1 MNEFTESLATAAPNE
16 IFIIDEDAHP
26 GFLIYNIARVNLF
39 FRRFPSM
46 KFYGYNK
53 CGTCR
58 NAKTFLDEKNIQYTD
73 IDITLTP
80 PPKSVLKR
88 AMKAKG
94 MRKLFNTSGVQ
105 YKELKIKDK
114 IGAMTETQAID
125 LLAGNGRLVKRPI
138 AVDQDRVTVGFN
150 AEEYKSV
157 WG

>member
-1 MNEFTESLATAAPNE
+1 
-16 IFIIDEDAHP
+16 
-26 GFLIYNIARVNLF
+26 
-39 FRRFPSM
+39 M

-58 NAKTFLDEKNIQYTD
+58 KAKNFLDEKNIQYTD

-88 AMKAKG
+88 AMQAKG
-94 MRKLFNTSGVQ
+94 LRKLFNTSGVQ
-105 YKELKIKDK
+105 YKELGMKDK
-114 IGAMTETQAID
+114 IGSLSEAEAID

-138 AVDQDRVTVGFN
+138 AVDKDRVTVGFSVD
-150 AEEYKSV
+150 EYESV

>member
-1 MNEFTESLATAAPNE
+1 MNFSG
-16 IFIIDEDAHP
+16 D
-26 GFLIYNIARVNLF
+26 FLQ
-39 FRRFPSM
+39 M

-58 NAKTFLDEKNIQYTD
+58 KAKNFLDEKNIKYTD

-80 PPKSVLKR
+80 PPKAVLKR
-88 AMKAKG
+88 AIKAKG

-114 IGAMTETQAID
+114 IGSMTEAEAIEM
-125 LLAGNGRLVKRPI
+125 LAHNGRLIKRPI
-138 AVDQDRVTVGFN
+138 AVDQDQVTVGFN
-150 AEEYKSV
+150 LDEYESV

>member
-1 MNEFTESLATAAPNE
+1 MNAFAKFLPSTAPNE
-16 IFIIDEDAHP
+16 FSLRTGGAHP
-26 GFLIYNIARVNLF
+26 GFLIYNTAGINF
-39 FRRFPSM
+39 FRRFSAM

-58 NAKTFLDEKNIQYTD
+58 KAKTFLDEKNMKYTD

-80 PPKSVLKR
+80 PPKSVLKQ

-114 IGAMTETQAID
+114 IGSMTEAEAID
-125 LLAGNGRLVKRPI
+125 LLADNGRLVKRPI
-138 AVDQDRVTVGFN
+138 AVEKDRVTVGFN
-150 AEEYKSV
+150 LDEYESV